1 MEKYEKMVAAKKEK
15 SEEMVELAIKTMEDM
30 YNANIKI
37 SVAELVRKTNLS
49 RGFFYN
55 NPIVKQRML
64 ELKENQ
70 EGKVLV
76 TPKGEAIA
84 KAQEKR
90 IQTLERKL
98 SESVPISTYNE
109 LLDKY
114 KKLQADYKNIK
125 TTKMLNIYENL

>member
-76 TPKGEAIA
+76 APKSEAIA

>member
-1 MEKYEKMVAAKKEK
+1 MEKYEKMVTAKKEK

-76 TPKGEAIA
+76 TPKSEAIA

-125 TTKMLNIYENL
+125 TTKMMNVYENL

>member
-15 SEEMVELAIKTMEDM
+15 SEEMVEQAIKTMEDM

-70 EGKVLV
+70 EGKVLI
-76 TPKGEAIA
+76 TPKSEAIA

-125 TTKMLNIYENL
+125 TTKMLNVYENL

>member
-76 TPKGEAIA
+76 TPKGE
-84 KAQEKR
+84 
-90 IQTLERKL
+90 
-98 SESVPISTYNE
+98 PISTYNE

>member
-70 EGKVLV
+70 EGKVLI
-76 TPKGEAIA
+76 TPKSEAIA

-114 KKLQADYKNIK
+114 KRLQADYKNMK
-125 TTKMLNIYENL
+125 TTKMLNVYENL

>member
-70 EGKVLV
+70 EGKVLI
-76 TPKGEAIA
+76 TPKSEAIA
-84 KAQEKR
+84 KAQE
-90 IQTLERKL
+90 
-98 SESVPISTYNE
+98 
-109 LLDKY
+109 
-114 KKLQADYKNIK
+114 
-125 TTKMLNIYENL
+125 

>member
-37 SVAELVRKTNLS
+37 SVAELVRKTDLS

-64 ELKENQ
+64 ELRENQ

-76 TPKGEAIA
+76 TPKSEAIA

-125 TTKMLNIYENL
+125 TTKMLNVYENL

>member
-125 TTKMLNIYENL
+125 TTKMLNVYENL

>member
-1 MEKYEKMVAAKKEK
+1 MEKYEKMVAAQKEK
-15 SEEMVELAIKTMEDM
+15 SEEMVEMAIKTMEDM
-30 YNANIKI
+30 YNANVKI

-76 TPKGEAIA
+76 TPKNEAIA

-125 TTKMLNIYENL
+125 TTKMLNVYENL

>member
-1 MEKYEKMVAAKKEK
+1 MEKYEKMVTAKKEK
-15 SEEMVELAIKTMEDM
+15 SEEMVALAIKTMEDM

-70 EGKVLV
+70 EGKVLI
-76 TPKGEAIA
+76 TPKSEAIA

-125 TTKMLNIYENL
+125 TTKMLNVYENL

>member
-15 SEEMVELAIKTMEDM
+15 SEEMVEQAIKTMEDM

-125 TTKMLNIYENL
+125 TTKMLNVYENL

>member
-15 SEEMVELAIKTMEDM
+15 SEEMVEQAIKTMEDM

-114 KKLQADYKNIK
+114 KKLQADYKNMK
-125 TTKMLNIYENL
+125 TTKMLNVYENL

>member
-70 EGKVLV
+70 DGKVLV

-125 TTKMLNIYENL
+125 TTKMLNVYENL

>member
-64 ELKENQ
+64 ELRENQ

-76 TPKGEAIA
+76 TPKSEAIA

-125 TTKMLNIYENL
+125 TTKMLNVYENL

>member
-1 MEKYEKMVAAKKEK
+1 MEKYEKMVTAKKEK

-64 ELKENQ
+64 ELRENQ
-70 EGKVLV
+70 EGKVLE
-76 TPKGEAIA
+76 TPKSEAIA

-125 TTKMLNIYENL
+125 TTKMLNVYENL

>member
-15 SEEMVELAIKTMEDM
+15 SEEMVEQAIKTMEDM

-76 TPKGEAIA
+76 APKSEAIA
-84 KAQEKR
+84 KVQEKR

>member
-76 TPKGEAIA
+76 TPKSEAIA

-125 TTKMLNIYENL
+125 TTKMLNVYENL

>member
-55 NPIVKQRML
+55 NPIAKQRML

-76 TPKGEAIA
+76 TPKSEAIA

-125 TTKMLNIYENL
+125 TTKMLNVYENL

>member
-70 EGKVLV
+70 EGKVLI
-76 TPKGEAIA
+76 TPKSEAIA

-114 KKLQADYKNIK
+114 KKLEADYKNMK
-125 TTKMLNIYENL
+125 TTKMLNVYENL

>member
-70 EGKVLV
+70 EGKVLI
-76 TPKGEAIA
+76 TPKSEAIA

-114 KKLQADYKNIK
+114 KKLQADYKNMK
-125 TTKMLNIYENL
+125 TTKMLNVYENL

>member
-15 SEEMVELAIKTMEDM
+15 SEEMVELAIKIMEDM

-64 ELKENQ
+64 ELRENQ

-76 TPKGEAIA
+76 TPKSEAIA

-125 TTKMLNIYENL
+125 TTKMLNAYENL

>member
-1 MEKYEKMVAAKKEK
+1 MEKYEKMVTAKKEK

-64 ELKENQ
+64 ELRENQ

-76 TPKGEAIA
+76 TPKSEAIA

-125 TTKMLNIYENL
+125 TTKMLNVYENL

>member
-1 MEKYEKMVAAKKEK
+1 MEKYEKMVTAKKEK

-64 ELKENQ
+64 ELRENQ
-70 EGKVLV
+70 EGKVWV
-76 TPKGEAIA
+76 TPKSEAIA

-125 TTKMLNIYENL
+125 TTKMLNVYENL

>member
-15 SEEMVELAIKTMEDM
+15 SEEMVEQAIKTMEDM

>member
-76 TPKGEAIA
+76 TPKNEAIA

-125 TTKMLNIYENL
+125 TTKMLNVYENL

>member
-70 EGKVLV
+70 EGKVLI
-76 TPKGEAIA
+76 TPKSEAIA

-125 TTKMLNIYENL
+125 TTKMLNAYENL

>member
-76 TPKGEAIA
+76 APKSEAIA
-84 KAQEKR
+84 KVQEKR

-125 TTKMLNIYENL
+125 TTKMLNVYENL

>member
-15 SEEMVELAIKTMEDM
+15 SEEMVELAIKIMEDM

-64 ELKENQ
+64 ELRENQ

-76 TPKGEAIA
+76 TPKSEAIA

-125 TTKMLNIYENL
+125 TTKMLNVYENL

>member
-1 MEKYEKMVAAKKEK
+1 
-15 SEEMVELAIKTMEDM
+15 MVELAIKTMEDM

-125 TTKMLNIYENL
+125 TTKMLNVYENL

>member
-15 SEEMVELAIKTMEDM
+15 SEEMVEQAIKTMEDM

-64 ELKENQ
+64 ELKTNQ

-114 KKLQADYKNIK
+114 KKLQADYKNMK
-125 TTKMLNIYENL
+125 TTKMLNVYENL

>member
-76 TPKGEAIA
+76 TPKSEAIA

-114 KKLQADYKNIK
+114 KRLQADYKNMK
-125 TTKMLNIYENL
+125 TTKMLNVYENL

>member
-1 MEKYEKMVAAKKEK
+1 MEKYEKMVTAKKEK

-76 TPKGEAIA
+76 TPKSEAIA

-125 TTKMLNIYENL
+125 TTKMLNVYENL

>member
-15 SEEMVELAIKTMEDM
+15 SEEMVEQAIKTMEDM

-76 TPKGEAIA
+76 TPKSEAIA

-125 TTKMLNIYENL
+125 TTKMLNVYENL

>member
-76 TPKGEAIA
+76 APKSEAIA
-84 KAQEKR
+84 KVQEKR

>member
-70 EGKVLV
+70 EGKVLI
-76 TPKGEAIA
+76 TPKSEAIA

-125 TTKMLNIYENL
+125 TTKMLNVYENL